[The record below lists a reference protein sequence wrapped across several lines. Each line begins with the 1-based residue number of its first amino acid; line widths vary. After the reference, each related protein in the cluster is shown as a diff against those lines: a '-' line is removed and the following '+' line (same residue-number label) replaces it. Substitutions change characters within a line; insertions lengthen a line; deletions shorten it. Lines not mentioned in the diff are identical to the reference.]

1 MNFDKEVL
9 KTKWKDV
16 SVEAKKKWD
25 SISEKDLEKVKG
37 NAVAMV
43 SLIQEKFGIS
53 KEDAAK
59 KVEELLSKYPKDEIK
74 AKVGETAMKALGTA
88 NTIIGQVKSKIKK

>member
-1 MNFDKEVL
+1 MNFDTEIL
-9 KTKWKDV
+9 KTKWKDI

-37 NAVAMV
+37 NATAMV
-43 SLIQEKFGIS
+43 GLIQEKFGIS

-59 KVEELLSKYPKDEIK
+59 KVEELLQKYPKDELK
-74 AKVGETAMKALGTA
+74 AKATETAMKGLGMA
-88 NTIIGQVKSKIKK
+88 NTILDQVKSKIKK